1 MASQLLNSLSDACRT
16 HQHVVYNKDLNDGH
30 GGFERAGKRHAI
42 ALFFGASSAKEKN
55 QLTLTKIKEAFA
67 TEIAE
72 GGRLYGSDAD
82 AAAKS
87 LFAPVSREH
96 RISSKAVNSIIS
108 GFRREV
114 NSSAT
119 ILGGHDVQTQDDR
132 ERVVND
138 AICKFKGCFSGE
150 IPESVNVV
158 GQRIMFNVGLSPVSA
173 YQMVSRLSRIEI
185 SEFSDEQLKDLA
197 TLSWDEMDRLNAIA
211 GFEIDGGRAAD
222 DLYAEIMTP
231 SSVLKRLLAYPELA
245 ADAATYR
252 RASELMEAFDGK
264 VDALI
269 RDGGMRNLKASTKWM
284 LERFVFQDLAMQSK
298 SGNGLPDVRSF
309 ADGLTS
315 ETRFIRFAENMFG
328 RSAMPWNMLSLS
340 PELRVPV
347 MAAMDAYGEY
357 HNLYLLTR
365 LIANGERV
373 GRIYREEA
381 SPDGTMT
388 KEQAFRA
395 INGDDVR
402 FYPLI
407 HGNADYWTTT
417 CDNEY
422 MWILNEKGV
431 DLEENANRY
440 KRKLFMVNDFIQRYA
455 LSKEDVMEMSFQEDE
470 NAVAS
475 FRYTKFSPVNA
486 PIVVNELGGGFDE
499 AIKQFEKDFA
509 RVRPGRFEVKFNM
522 PGGDVSFSKTDDSEE
537 QIQNV
542 VAGVKD
548 VVMRMCGTA
557 HSCQA
562 EVILMVL
569 SQALEQDLH
578 AAFASFEC
586 DPENVKAGLS
596 KSFSIERNVQ
606 DGSVSVHIAD
616 MGNSALRYNWS
627 LKINPDG
634 THEASDLVFSR
645 NHSQLAIHS
654 DSGVEFL

>member
-16 HQHVVYNKDLNDGH
+16 HRHVVYNKDLNDGH

-55 QLTLTKIKEAFA
+55 QLTLMKIKEAFA
-67 TEIAE
+67 AEIAE
-72 GGRLYGSDAD
+72 GGRFNGSDTD

-87 LFAPVSREH
+87 LFAPSGKGH
-96 RISSKAVNSIIS
+96 RISSKAVNAIIS
-108 GFRREV
+108 GFRQSPASGLAIIDARED
-114 NSSAT
+114 A
-119 ILGGHDVQTQDDR
+119 LRRDALAQEDR
-132 ERVVND
+132 ERFEND
-138 AICKFKGCFSGE
+138 AICQFKGRFRGE
-150 IPESVNVV
+150 ISDSVSVV

-173 YQMVSRLSRIEI
+173 YEMVSRLSHIEI

-211 GFEIDGGRAAD
+211 GFEIDGGKAAD
-222 DLYAEIMTP
+222 DLYADIMTP

-245 ADAATYR
+245 SDAAAYR

-264 VDALI
+264 IDALI
-269 RDGGMRNLKASTKWM
+269 RDGGICNLKASTKWM

-298 SGNGLPDVRSF
+298 SGKGLPDVQSF
-309 ADGLTS
+309 AEGLTS
-315 ETRFIRFAENMFG
+315 ANRFVRFAENMFG
-328 RSAMPWNMLSLS
+328 RSAMPWYMLSLS

-357 HNLYLLTR
+357 HNQYLLAR

-373 GRIYREEA
+373 GRIYQEEA

-395 INGDDVR
+395 INGDGVR

-407 HGNADYWTTT
+407 HGNADYWSTT

-422 MWILNEKGV
+422 MWVLNEKGV
-431 DLEENANRY
+431 DLDDDPGRY
-440 KRKLFMVNDFIQRYA
+440 KRKLFMANDFIQRYA
-455 LSKEDVMEMSFQEDE
+455 ISKEYVMGMSFQDDE
-470 NAVAS
+470 IEEAS
-475 FRYTKFSPVNA
+475 FQYTKLPPVNA
-486 PIVVNELGGGFDE
+486 PIVVNDIGGGFNE
-499 AIKQFEKDFA
+499 AIKQFQKDFA
-509 RVRPGRFEVKFNM
+509 RVRPGRFEVMFNM
-522 PGGDVSFSKTDDSEE
+522 PDGGVSFSRTDSSNE
-537 QIQNV
+537 QTESV

-578 AAFASFEC
+578 AAFVSMEC
-586 DPENVKAGLS
+586 DPEDVNAGLS
-596 KSFSIERNVQ
+596 KSFSIDRNEQ

-627 LKINPDG
+627 LKINADG

-645 NHSQLAIHS
+645 NLSVNALKV
-654 DSGVEFL
+654 G